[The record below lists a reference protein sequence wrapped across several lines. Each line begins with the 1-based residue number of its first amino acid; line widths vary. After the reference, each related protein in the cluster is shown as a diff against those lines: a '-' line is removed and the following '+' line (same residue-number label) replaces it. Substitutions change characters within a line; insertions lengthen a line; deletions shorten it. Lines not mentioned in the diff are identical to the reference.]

1 MSQEPIE
8 FFFDFSSP
16 YGFLAARK
24 IDALAAEFGREVVWK
39 PYLMGVAMKQT
50 QVAPLLTIPLK
61 GDYAYRDVMR
71 HCRHEGI
78 EGKIPEQFPFIS
90 VSAARAFYAVT
101 DEDPA
106 AAKKL
111 ARALYERA
119 FIEGRS
125 ITKPEQVLAV
135 AEALGHDPE
144 TLSARMGSPEVKD
157 RLRAEVDATLERGIF
172 GSPFI
177 FVDGEPFWGY
187 DRLGDI
193 REWLERGGW

>member
-1 MSQEPIE
+1 MSNAPIE

-71 HCRHEGI
+71 HCSHEGL
-78 EGKIPEQFPFIS
+78 EGKIPGQFPFIS
-90 VSAARAFYAVT
+90 VAAARAFYALA
-101 DEDPA
+101 DEDVA
-106 AAKKL
+106 AAKAL
-111 ARALYERA
+111 AHALYARAFL
-119 FIEGRS
+119 EGQS
-125 ITKPEQVLAV
+125 IAKPEEVLAV
-135 AEALGHDPE
+135 AEDLGHERESLSAKMNSPE
-144 TLSARMGSPEVKD
+144 TKD

-177 FVDGEPFWGY
+177 IVDGEPFWGY